1 MQLKPTAP
9 PALREPQPAVVARAE
24 RPCGAHDLSL
34 ELGGVA
40 GQATQAVWLRHGQTA
55 LLATLTDGPPP
66 AVADFRPLT
75 VDYYE
80 RPGAVGQLPGGHQR
94 REGRPTDHE
103 VRVSRLIDRALRPL
117 FDEEERR
124 ELHVVVQLL
133 SADPRSDL
141 LGLAVTAAG
150 AAAHLSHIPFRG
162 PVAGASE
169 QGEGAHADWAVAATR
184 EGVVML
190 EGGDA
195 PAPAP
200 EVLARLRALAAGLAP
215 AWECVEELAAGAG
228 VVKAPYVSDHQV
240 MEHPAF
246 DACLD
251 ELADALT
258 RRDKR
263 ARDAAYQSLLARLQS
278 EVDAPRE
285 AVALTLWS
293 LTRAWLRAEALEGR
307 RQDGRAPHELRAM
320 RVEVGPLPRAAGSAL
335 LTRGETQAL
344 VSVTGG
350 AAEAPSLGQVAR
362 PRGRS
367 PLLCHYNFHGFATH
381 QTRAH
386 RGPNRREV
394 GHGLLIQRALEPLFE
409 APRGQQ
415 LTRVLADVLSS
426 DGSSSMLSACAASL
440 ALAQAGAPLRS
451 PVVGVSV
458 GLVSEGG
465 EGVLLLDIS
474 GDEDFYGDMDLKVA
488 GSAEGVTALH
498 LDNKLGALSWEVV
511 GAALSQAEQ
520 AHRALLE
527 ALAPHLAPFAPARPK
542 FVRRVQ
548 LAPSRVGRVIGKQGQ
563 NLKALCAELSV
574 RVEVTEGGEAVV
586 SGEDEGLVEAAAERL
601 RAQGEP
607 LRVGARYEVRVDSL
621 KEYGAFVTFSAGGH
635 SGLVHVSE
643 LVSPLPPF
651 GAEGEPLEGGEPG
664 ALAVGGL
671 MVVELLGVDRQG
683 RLRLGQRAEG

>member
-1 MQLKPTAP
+1 MKLKPIAP
-9 PALREPQPAVVARAE
+9 PALRAPQPAVTERAAR
-24 RPCGAHDLSL
+24 PFGAHELSL
-34 ELGGVA
+34 EVGGVA

-55 LLATLTDGPPP
+55 LLATLTDAPPP

-94 REGRPTDHE
+94 REGRATDHE

-133 SADPRSDL
+133 SFDPHSDL
-141 LGLAVTAAG
+141 LGLAITAAG
-150 AAAHLSHIPFRG
+150 AVAQLSPIPFRG

-169 QGEGAHADWAVAATR
+169 QGEGAHADWVVAASP

-195 PAPAP
+195 PAAPAA
-200 EVLARLRALAAGLAP
+200 VLARLQALAGGLAP
-215 AWECVEELAAGAG
+215 AWECAQELAARAGA
-228 VVKAPYVSDHQV
+228 VKAPYVSDHQV

-246 DACLD
+246 DDCLD
-251 ELADALT
+251 ELGAALT

-263 ARDAAYQSLLARLQS
+263 ARDAAYQALLARLQA
-278 EVDAPRE
+278 EVAAPRE
-285 AVALTLWS
+285 TVALTLWS
-293 LTRAWLRAEALEGR
+293 LTRAWLRAEALDGR

-320 RVEVGPLPRAAGSAL
+320 RVELGALPRAAGSAL
-335 LTRGETQAL
+335 LSRGDTQAL

-350 AAEAPSLGQVAR
+350 AAEAPSLGQVAL

-394 GHGLLIQRALEPLFE
+394 GHGLLLQRALEPLFE
-409 APRGQQ
+409 APRGQT

-426 DGSSSMLSACAASL
+426 DGSSSMLSACAATL

-451 PVVGVSV
+451 PVVGVSL

-465 EGVLLLDIS
+465 EAALLLDIS

-488 GSAEGVTALH
+488 GAAEGLTALH
-498 LDNKLGALSWEVV
+498 LDNKLGALPWALV
-511 GAALSQAEQ
+511 GEALERASQAH
-520 AHRALLE
+520 AALLE
-527 ALAPHLAPFAPARPK
+527 ALAPHLAPLSPRRPR
-542 FVRRVQ
+542 FTRRVQ
-548 LAPSRVGRVIGKQGQ
+548 LAPSRVGRVIGRQGQ
-563 NLKALCAELSV
+563 NLKALCAELGV
-574 RVEVTEGGEAVV
+574 RVEVMEGGEAVV
-586 SGEDEGLVEAAAERL
+586 TGEEEAPVEAAAERL

-607 LRVGARYEVRVDSL
+607 LRVGARYEARVDSL
-621 KEYGAFVTFSAGGH
+621 REYGAFVTFSSGGH

-643 LVSPLPPF
+643 LRSPLPPL
-651 GAEGEPLEGGEPG
+651 GADGEPAGEGEPG
-664 ALAVGGL
+664 ALAVGQVV
-671 MVVELLGVDRQG
+671 VVELLGVDRQG
-683 RLRLGQRAEG
+683 RLRLSQRAEG